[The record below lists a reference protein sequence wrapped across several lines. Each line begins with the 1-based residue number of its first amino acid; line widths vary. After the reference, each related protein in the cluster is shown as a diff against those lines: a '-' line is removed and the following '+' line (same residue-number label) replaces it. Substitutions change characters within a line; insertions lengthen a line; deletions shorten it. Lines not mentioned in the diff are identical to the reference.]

1 MGGENISWKKLLT
14 TVFIIIIFFTI
25 ITSISASNIDDD
37 ALNQTDLNMDVISS
51 QDDEIPDVPDLIE
64 DVTNNVT
71 PTNIGVYF
79 QNGVLNEKHAG
90 ETLIFSGNFENYNQL
105 TIRSDNVKI
114 IGNNAEFKNTFF
126 KIESNNVVLKNL
138 SFDANKAIKNNDW
151 AVISVSGSNIDLI
164 DLNIKYIVPNDV
176 EAYAILAD
184 GYNND
189 AADCLKIINS
199 TIYFEGHNFNTNR
212 YNCAIKLTCADSLIM
227 DNNTITTS
235 LPLKNVNYGING
247 ASLDSSFVYTIGLE
261 ECNNFIINNNTI
273 ICDVNKRTAVTYPTL
288 DCVII
293 SKSDNGLFT
302 NNSIYMTDFVTYPG
316 IENYIYGVD
325 ILKLNDLLVADN
337 KISIITTGGKMAMGT
352 AYPIQI
358 SGPISGINIT
368 RNDLYSFSNGPN
380 IGIYSQNYYG
390 PTYLSITFNKINVTG
405 LAGSHEWALVTGIES
420 QDTNAEILNNYIEV
434 HSIAP
439 VSIDDNLYAISY
451 RQSTAGE
458 HTFDIENNF
467 AVSNGYY
474 AVYLLSSQ
482 YSTITNN
489 TLISSNDNVNTGDDS
504 YKKGSKDHNNDI
516 ARENMVITVS
526 DYYKSNNHIIVSQN
540 SNSNDNNRING
551 KIFSWNNYDKQQN
564 PTSNPLAPHYTNI
577 NKGSSNIPADSKESD
592 DGKYIDDGSVQGSI
606 NNHDDANTQTEHS
619 TNDKE
624 AQYSFIYSQTFGN
637 VDIDGFKNGVI
648 SNSSDISP
656 SENGNG
662 NPLSKSQSVN
672 SPDSSKSVS
681 KKVYELDEII
691 KDNEKFIPSVFLIII
706 ILSLLIVGYKRKYSN
721 FEK

>member
-25 ITSISASNIDDD
+25 IASISASNIDDD

-504 YKKGSKDHNNDI
+504 YKKGSKYHNNDI

-577 NKGSSNIPADSKESD
+577 NKASSNIPADSKESD

>member
-25 ITSISASNIDDD
+25 IASISASNIDDD
-37 ALNQTDLNMDVISS
+37 VLNQTDLNMDVISS

-105 TIRSDNVKI
+105 TIRSDNVKV

-151 AVISVSGSNIDLI
+151 AVISVSGSNINLI

-212 YNCAIKLTCADSLIM
+212 YNCAIKITCADSLIM

-489 TLISSNDNVNTGDDS
+489 TLVSSNDNVNTGDDS

-592 DGKYIDDGSVQGSI
+592 DGKYIDEGTVQGSI

-619 TNDKE
+619 MNDKE

-681 KKVYELDEII
+681 KNVYELDEII

>member
-25 ITSISASNIDDD
+25 IASISASNIDDD

-577 NKGSSNIPADSKESD
+577 NKASSNIPADSKESD